1 MRRSSLFKRC
11 GFWAVGAI
19 LALPAVARAEKVTV
33 DGDLT
38 DIIAVA
44 QADQSDPPFD
54 VTDAFV
60 SGWDFTH
67 VYVFYHQK
75 NDTLYIGLQLQDGEH
90 AGVPGDADGD
100 ADPND
105 TSRPD
110 VPEDQFGVGTDEAYI
125 ISFDTDID
133 GDFETVND
141 LLLLYR
147 NNSLNVFRG
156 NGTQAPDGMVLN
168 VALGTKGDPDDPGMP
183 NQNRNTEDIEFS
195 IRNISLGI
203 FDPCLF
209 SLNVYAGSL
218 VDALDEDR
226 LDISLT
232 FNGEDQPLKFGNEV
246 SNDDG
251 SSFEDDC
258 VSSVAGGTVKVRA
271 SFTNNSAFTLQN
283 VYIIHH
289 IPTGLDYVEGSV
301 VNALEGR
308 QFNRDDGTIIRHIQ
322 AGGGTL
328 PPGGTVT
335 ITFDVDVNSLADA
348 PILIRGFGEGVVKDP
363 KHCMTSC
370 IDLVCVEESSGQ
382 TSGGPTS
389 TGDTST
395 AKNN

>member
-1 MRRSSLFKRC
+1 MRRSSLSKRC
-11 GFWAVGAI
+11 GLWAVGAVLACPG
-19 LALPAVARAEKVTV
+19 LALAAKVTV
-33 DGDLT
+33 DGNLT

-44 QADQSDPPFD
+44 QSDQADPPFD

-67 VYVFYHQK
+67 VYVYYHQK
-75 NDTLYIGLQLQDGEH
+75 TDTLYVGLQLQDGEH
-90 AGVPGDADGD
+90 VGVPGDADGD

-110 VPEDQFGVGTDEAYI
+110 VPEDQFGVGSDEAYI
-125 ISFDTDID
+125 INFDSDID
-133 GDFETVND
+133 GDFENVDD
-141 LLLLYR
+141 LMLVYR
-147 NNSLNVFRG
+147 NNTLNVFRG
-156 NGTQAPDGMVLN
+156 NGTQAPDGMIIN
-168 VALGTKGDPDDPGMP
+168 VALGTKGDPEDPGMP

-232 FNGEDQPLKFGNEV
+232 FNGEDQPVKFGNEI

-251 SSFEDDC
+251 GSFEDDC
-258 VSSVAGGTVKVRA
+258 VSSSIGQTVKVRA

-289 IPTGLDYVEGSV
+289 IPNGLEYVDGSV
-301 VNALEGR
+301 ENALEGR
-308 QFNRDDGTIIRHIQ
+308 QFERDGGTVVRFIQ

-328 PPGGTVT
+328 PPGETVVV
-335 ITFDVDVNSLADA
+335 TFDIQVNSLANA
-348 PILIRGFGEGVVKDP
+348 PLLVRGWGEGVVQDP
-363 KHCMTSC
+363 KQCMTSC
-370 IDLVCVEESSGQ
+370 IDLVCVEEASGQ
-382 TSGGPTS
+382 STGGPNS

-395 AKNN
+395 ANGN